1 MQDVEQL
8 LKTTLSE
15 LRSIVNA
22 ETVVGDP
29 ISVDGTTII
38 PIVRVGFGFGT
49 GGGGGK
55 DANKGGQ
62 AGATGAGAGV
72 EPVAFLIIDEAGTR
86 LEPVVK
92 AAASGA
98 SPTDK
103 IMELIKDQVISRF
116 GKSANDDDEDD
127 SGEG

>member
-15 LRSIVNA
+15 LRTMVNA
-22 ETVVGDP
+22 DTIVGEP

-72 EPVAFLIIDEAGTR
+72 EPVAFLIIDSAGTR
-86 LEPVVK
+86 LERVAK
-92 AAASGA
+92 TAASR
-98 SPTDK
+98 SSSTDK
-103 IMELIKDQVISRF
+103 IVELIKEQVLSRL
-116 GKSANDDDEDD
+116 GKTIKDNDKDD